1 MSIAW
6 PLADQKLEQE
16 LLDLVQSS
24 QRKFIQYFAMET
36 IWLTI
41 IIDARQLKKGGM
53 LYQIAAR

>member
-1 MSIAW
+1 MPIAW

-24 QRKFIQYFAMET
+24 QRKFFQYSAMET
-36 IWLTI
+36 ISLTI
-41 IIDARQLKKGGM
+41 VIDARQLKKGGM